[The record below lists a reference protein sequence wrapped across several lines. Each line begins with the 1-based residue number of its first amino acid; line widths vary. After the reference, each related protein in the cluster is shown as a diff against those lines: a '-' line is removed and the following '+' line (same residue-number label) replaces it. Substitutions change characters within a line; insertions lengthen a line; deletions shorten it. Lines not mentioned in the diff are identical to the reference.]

1 MLQPHFAF
9 KSPFRV
15 SSFLRPS
22 SFELRHFNYSSL
34 LLVLVFVATWKPC
47 VHDCAAQMNF
57 LLIPKE
63 LRPIAAK
70 VEARQRISEAEAL
83 DLYRSNDLNA
93 LGIMASAVREQKN
106 GNYATYIHNRYIN
119 YSNICV
125 LSCQFCAFAAKKR
138 DAHAFEY
145 AIDEIIRVVGEA
157 LPLGI
162 TEVHMVGGLHP
173 TLKKDWYL
181 NLLRGLRALDRDLHI
196 KAFTAIE
203 VRHLAKRIFRMSIQD
218 TLELLRDCGLGS
230 LTGGGAEIFDAEV
243 RAQICRG
250 KESAEEWLDVHRT
263 WHRRGGR
270 STCTL
275 LYGHIETIA
284 HRVDHLRQ
292 LRELQDETGGFTGF
306 VPFAFEPQTTILAH
320 VKPASA
326 FEQLRN
332 LAVSRIYLDNIDH
345 LTAYWVSMGLP
356 LAQVSLS
363 YGVDDLHGTII
374 EEKIFH
380 MAGATT
386 PQQQTVAALKHV
398 IREAGREPVQR
409 DSFYRHLAPSARNG
423 TKPASAAETELIC
436 A

>member
-1 MLQPHFAF
+1 M
-9 KSPFRV
+9 
-15 SSFLRPS
+15 
-22 SFELRHFNYSSL
+22 NYR
-34 LLVLVFVATWKPC
+34 
-47 VHDCAAQMNF
+47 
-57 LLIPKE
+57 LIPND
-63 LRPIAAK
+63 LRSIA
-70 VEARQRISEAEAL
+70 ETIESGQRISEGDAL
-83 DLYRSNDLNA
+83 NLYRSNDLNS
-93 LGIMASAVREQKN
+93 LGIMANAVRERKN
-106 GNYATYIHNRYIN
+106 GNFATYIHNRYIN

-145 AIDEIIRVVGEA
+145 AIDEIVGAVRDA

-173 TLKKDWYL
+173 TLKKEWYL
-181 NLLRGLRALDRDLHI
+181 DLVRELRALDPNLHI

-203 VRHLAKRIFRMSIQD
+203 VRHLAQRIFRMPIEE
-218 TLELLRDCGLGS
+218 TLQTLRQAGLGS
-230 LTGGGAEIFDAEV
+230 ITGGGAEIFDPAV
-243 RAQICRG
+243 RDTICRG
-250 KESAEEWLDVHRT
+250 KECASEWLDVHRI
-263 WHRRGGR
+263 WHKMGGR
-270 STCTL
+270 STCTM
-275 LYGHIETIA
+275 LYGHIETLPQ
-284 HRVDHLRQ
+284 RVDHLRQ

-306 VPFAFEPQTTILAH
+306 VPFAFEPQTTILSH
-320 VKPASA
+320 IKPASA

-345 LTAYWVSMGLP
+345 LTAYWVSLGLP

-363 YGVDDLHGTII
+363 YGVDDLHGTIL

-386 PQQQTVAALKHV
+386 PQQQTIAALEHA

-409 DSFYRHLAPSARNG
+409 DSHYRHINRRSPPTESPNVEPELA
-423 TKPASAAETELIC
+423 C

>member
-1 MLQPHFAF
+1 M
-9 KSPFRV
+9 
-15 SSFLRPS
+15 
-22 SFELRHFNYSSL
+22 LRHSTFVIRISSL
-34 LLVLVFVATWKPC
+34 LFAFVFVATRKPC

-63 LRPIAAK
+63 LRPIADK
-70 VEARQRISEAEAL
+70 VEARQRISEADAL

-93 LGIMASAVREQKN
+93 LGIIANALREQKN
-106 GNYATYIHNRYIN
+106 GNYATYILNRYIN

-138 DAHAFEY
+138 DVHAFERS
-145 AIDEIIRVVGEA
+145 IDDIVSTVGEA
-157 LPLGI
+157 RRLGI

-181 NLLRGLRALDRDLHI
+181 NLLHRLRALDPDLHI

-203 VRHLAKRIFRMSIQD
+203 VRHLAQRIFRMPIRD
-218 TLELLRDCGLGS
+218 TLELLRDAGLGS
-230 LTGGGAEIFDAEV
+230 MTGGGAEIFDAAV
-243 RAQICRG
+243 RDEICRG
-250 KESAEEWLDVHRT
+250 KETAAEWLDVHRT
-263 WHRRGGR
+263 WHAMGGR
-270 STCTL
+270 STCTM
-275 LYGHIETIA
+275 LYGHIETLA
-284 HRVDHLRQ
+284 QRVDHLRQ
-292 LRELQDETGGFTGF
+292 LRQLQDETGGFTGF
-306 VPFAFEPQTTILAH
+306 VPFAFEPQTTVLAH
-320 VKPASA
+320 IKPASA

-363 YGVDDLHGTII
+363 YGVDDLHGTIM

-386 PQQQTVAALKHV
+386 PQEQTVETLERV

-409 DSFYRHLAPSARNG
+409 DSYYRHIVSANGANPAEAELA
-423 TKPASAAETELIC
+423 C

>member
-1 MLQPHFAF
+1 
-9 KSPFRV
+9 
-15 SSFLRPS
+15 
-22 SFELRHFNYSSL
+22 
-34 LLVLVFVATWKPC
+34 
-47 VHDCAAQMNF
+47 MNH

-63 LRPIAAK
+63 LRPIAEK
-70 VEARQRISEAEAL
+70 VEARQRVSEADAL
-83 DLYRSNDLNA
+83 SLYRSNDLNA
-93 LGIMASAVREQKN
+93 LGIIANAVREQKN
-106 GNYATYIHNRYIN
+106 GNYVTYILNRYIN

-138 DAHAFEY
+138 DAHAFERS
-145 AIDEIIRVVGEA
+145 IDDIVNAVRIA
-157 LPLGI
+157 LGFGI

-181 NLLRGLRALDRDLHI
+181 ELLRRLRELDPDLHI

-203 VRHLAKRIFRMSIQD
+203 VRHLAQRIFRMSIHE
-218 TLELLRDCGLGS
+218 TLALLREAGLGS
-230 LTGGGAEIFDAEV
+230 MTGGGAEIFDAAV
-243 RAQICRG
+243 RDEICRG
-250 KESAEEWLDVHRT
+250 KESAEEWLDVHRI
-263 WHRRGGR
+263 WHAMGGR
-270 STCTL
+270 STCTM
-275 LYGHIETIA
+275 LYGHIETLA
-284 HRVDHLRQ
+284 QRVDHLRQ
-292 LRELQDETGGFTGF
+292 LRELQDETAGFTGF
-306 VPFAFEPQTTILAH
+306 VPFAFEPQTTVLAH

-326 FEQLRN
+326 IEQLRN

-363 YGVDDLHGTII
+363 YGVDDLHGTIM

-386 PQQQTVAALKHV
+386 PQEQSAATLQRV

-409 DSFYRHLAPSARNG
+409 DSHYRHVCSPRKRSTSTLAC
-423 TKPASAAETELIC
+423 AETELAC